1 VGPVIDL
8 MGFTVAGP
16 GRYLASGH
24 PGLHVDQAQPV
35 GLIETTDGG
44 VTWTPVSRRVSRT
57 STP

>member
-1 VGPVIDL
+1 MIDL

-24 PGLHVDQAQPV
+24 PGLHVDLPQPV